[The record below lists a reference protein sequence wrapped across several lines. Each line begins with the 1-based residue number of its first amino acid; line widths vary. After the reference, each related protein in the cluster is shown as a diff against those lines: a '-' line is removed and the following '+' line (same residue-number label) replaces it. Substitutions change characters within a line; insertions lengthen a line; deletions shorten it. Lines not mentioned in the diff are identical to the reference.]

1 MPVACGNT
9 VLVGS
14 AGSVSV
20 TPAGTSVCL
29 KDFTDFPAASPGVIT
44 LPEGHGFLVGDA
56 VKFSVEG
63 DAKLVTG
70 LVAGTEYFVVEL
82 NKPSKAKVSATQGG
96 TPVDFT
102 QTLTEDSSGHI
113 NMKLSDFQTVC
124 NVTAYDLSLDR
135 EQIET
140 TSLSCNPCD
149 TGDTDGLAPFKT
161 YQPGYIDGTG
171 SMTVQFDASQTT
183 ISSRL
188 LKSSLA
194 KDQTGAQVRL
204 YINTV
209 CSGGEIDNNASG
221 YIEAPVTI
229 LGFSFGVSPDE
240 VTTATVNFALRGQ
253 PTAFTL

>member
-1 MPVACGNT
+1 M
-9 VLVGS
+9 
-14 AGSVSV
+14 
-20 TPAGTSVCL
+20 
-29 KDFTDFPAASPGVIT
+29 
-44 LPEGHGFLVGDA
+44 VGD
-56 VKFSVEG
+56 SVVFTLEAPATLV
-63 DAKLVTG
+63 DALKSD
-70 LVAGTEYFVVEL
+70 GTEYFIVDIT
-82 NKPSKAKVSATQGG
+82 SDKAEVSATKGG
-96 TPVDFT
+96 AALEFT
-102 QTLTEDSSGHI
+102 QTLTKDSAGHI
-113 NMKLSDFQTVC
+113 NMKLSEFQTVC

-140 TSLSCNPCD
+140 TSLSCDPCA
-149 TGDTDGLAPFKT
+149 TGTTDGLAPFKT

-183 ISSRL
+183 VSSRL
-188 LKSSLA
+188 LKSSLS

-209 CSGGEIDNNASG
+209 CSAGEIDNSASG

-229 LGFSFGVSPDE
+229 LGFSFSVSPDE